1 MNILLTDISSLT
13 LDQQELPLAPQADA
27 DSFAGLFSQQFPV
40 EPGKE
45 AQDIDIKGFIDKI
58 STLSDT
64 SESIPELSPG
74 SDSDENS
81 LPDPNASPIDNNL
94 AVKAATEFIDQVEL
108 PALKPVSD
116 AMSNTLADG
125 KTGEKLPAGGNSL
138 PVNAALDM
146 AQRGVFEKMTAPA
159 ASISDAIKGAPSELK
174 PQVALQSAAS
184 LSGKLETLS
193 AASNAASAKI
203 SPAADFVSVMNKSAL
218 TGESAQAIPLRKPV
232 NPESG
237 QFVARNLL
245 ADAGPGL
252 ESRQPGV
259 AEVMRN
265 VDFRT
270 TAALSQSERSPGS
283 APQPSVPV
291 LAMVG
296 EDQLD
301 QTRRVFKGLRENVTM
316 DTVSARETATDRTLM
331 AAEKIPLPGPATARD
346 MPGSAEYRNP
356 DVLAQQPANLQQ
368 PTVTPSASAVQSVSV
383 LPHLLT
389 PGTQSSALPPHLETL
404 ALPRNADSTDW
415 GNGLSERINWMINQK
430 QNTATI
436 RLDPPLLGKLDVHV
450 KIADDATTVSFLTQ
464 HAHARELIETASV
477 RLRDFLQESG
487 YQNVNVDVSQRHDQ
501 QQARSNAAFDTEAEQ
516 QDESGQEQALEH
528 RERDQA
534 GYFIGEG
541 IVDTFA

>member
-40 EPGKE
+40 APGKE
-45 AQDIDIKGFIDKI
+45 TQDIDIKDFLDKI
-58 STLSDT
+58 PTLSDA
-64 SESIPELSPG
+64 SRSIPELSPG
-74 SDSDENS
+74 SSSDENL
-81 LPDPNASPIDNNL
+81 LPDPTSTPINTNL
-94 AVKAATEFIDQVEL
+94 AVKAATELIERVGL
-108 PALKPVSD
+108 PVLKLGSEAVTNALV
-116 AMSNTLADG
+116 DG
-125 KTGEKLPAGGNSL
+125 KTGETLPAGGKSL
-138 PVNAALDM
+138 PVNAALDI
-146 AQRGVFEKMTAPA
+146 AQRGMSKNMTAPA
-159 ASISDAIKGAPSELK
+159 AGVSDTLKGAPSELK
-174 PQVALQSAAS
+174 PQVALSAAAPQ
-184 LSGKLETLS
+184 SGKLETLS
-193 AASNAASAKI
+193 AAINAASETI

-218 TGESAQAIPLRKPV
+218 TRESAQAISIPRPVDPESSQFIARDLLAEVKPV
-232 NPESG
+232 PET
-237 QFVARNLL
+237 
-245 ADAGPGL
+245 
-252 ESRQPGV
+252 RQPGA

-270 TAALSQSERSPGS
+270 AVALPQSERSLGA
-283 APQPSVPV
+283 APQPSASV

-301 QTRRVFKGLRENVTM
+301 DTQRVLKGLRENLTM
-316 DTVSARETATDRTLM
+316 ESVPAREKALDRTLM
-331 AAEKIPLPGPATARD
+331 AGEKIPLPGPATARD

-356 DVLAQQPANLQQ
+356 DIMAQQSANLQQ
-368 PTVTPSASAVQSVSV
+368 STITPSASALQSVSV
-383 LPHLLT
+383 LPHVLT

-404 ALPRNADSTDW
+404 TLPRNADATEWS
-415 GNGLSERINWMINQK
+415 NGLSERVNWMINQK

-436 RLDPPLLGKLDVHV
+436 RLDPPFLGKLDVHV

-464 HAHARELIETASV
+464 HAHTRELIETASV

-501 QQARSNAAFDTEAEQ
+501 QQRSNSTFNAEAEQ
-516 QDESGQEQALEH
+516 QDESQQEQALEQ

-534 GYFIGEG
+534 SYFIGEG